1 MDSHDILV
9 ELLAIKLHEHTPLA
23 SGARQMTDWTE
34 VDPVDR
40 QDYRNRIIKAA
51 KPEALYGDA

>member
-23 SGARQMTDWTE
+23 SGARQMTDWSE
-34 VDPVDR
+34 VDPADR
-40 QDYRNRIIKAA
+40 QDFRNRIIKAA
-51 KPEALYGDA
+51 KPEALYEE